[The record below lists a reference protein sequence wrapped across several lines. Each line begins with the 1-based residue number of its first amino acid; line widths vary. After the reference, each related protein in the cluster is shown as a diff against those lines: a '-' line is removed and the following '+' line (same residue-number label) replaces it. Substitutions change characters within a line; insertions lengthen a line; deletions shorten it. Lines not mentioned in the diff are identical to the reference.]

1 MQAVST
7 ISFNSASLRA
17 PCIGREWDC
26 YTVSQFV
33 TQLLRSI
40 FFNLRV
46 HSGDIHYEDHG
57 QMPCVD
63 MSTLS
68 KKVEVMNVA
77 EMGSLDPVV
86 LHRVLG
92 KGTMALVVKY

>member
-1 MQAVST
+1 MYWEGVGLLHSV
-7 ISFNSASLRA
+7 
-17 PCIGREWDC
+17 
-26 YTVSQFV
+26 TVCHTTSE
-33 TQLLRSI
+33 I

-46 HSGDIHYEDHG
+46 HSGDIQYEEHG

>member
-1 MQAVST
+1 
-7 ISFNSASLRA
+7 
-17 PCIGREWDC
+17 
-26 YTVSQFV
+26 
-33 TQLLRSI
+33 
-40 FFNLRV
+40 
-46 HSGDIHYEDHG
+46 
-57 QMPCVD
+57 MPCVD

>member
-1 MQAVST
+1 MHWEGVGLLHSV
-7 ISFNSASLRA
+7 
-17 PCIGREWDC
+17 
-26 YTVSQFV
+26 TVCHTTSE
-33 TQLLRSI
+33 I

>member
-1 MQAVST
+1 MCWEGVGLLHSV
-7 ISFNSASLRA
+7 
-17 PCIGREWDC
+17 
-26 YTVSQFV
+26 TVCHTTSE
-33 TQLLRSI
+33 I

-77 EMGSLDPVV
+77 DTWTSFPPTPSGLVARKFRASSE
-86 LHRVLG
+86 
-92 KGTMALVVKY
+92 ALFKAN